1 MTTITKIIS
10 SVVSF
15 GGSVA
20 SFISSAKSTYIL
32 IGIIAIGGAYMWN
45 DYQSLRVDNGKLSLA
60 LSVAS
65 SGTKQALTIAD
76 DNATEAIKIQTHYQ
90 EILNELSRMGE
101 TNRALQEALSD
112 KEAEIDKFYSEST
125 DTLKECLAIQ
135 LPKGIFGNLVKPDSG
150 SDIVDD
156 KLQ

>member
-1 MTTITKIIS
+1 MAAITKVIS
-10 SVVSF
+10 AVVSF

-32 IGIIAIGGAYMWN
+32 LGVIAIGGVYLWN
-45 DYQSLRVDNGKLSLA
+45 DYQSLRADNGKLSLA

-125 DTLKECLAIQ
+125 DTLKEWLAIQ
-135 LPKGIFGNLVKPDSG
+135 LPKGIFGNLVKPDSD
-150 SDIVDD
+150 SSVAND

>member
-1 MTTITKIIS
+1 MAAITKIIS

-45 DYQSLRVDNGKLSLA
+45 DYQSLRADNGKLSLA

-112 KEAEIDKFYSEST
+112 KEAEIDKFTAQSN
-125 DTLKECLAIQ
+125 DTFKGCMVIQ
-135 LPKGIFGNLVKPDSG
+135 LPEDIFGNLVKPNSDS
-150 SDIVDD
+150 SVAND

>member
-1 MTTITKIIS
+1 MAAITKIIS

-15 GGSVA
+15 GGSIA

-32 IGIIAIGGAYMWN
+32 IGVIAIGGAYMWN
-45 DYQSLRVDNGKLSLA
+45 DYQSLRADNGKLSLA

-112 KEAEIDKFYSEST
+112 KEAEIDKFYSQST
-125 DTLKECLAIQ
+125 DTFKGCLAIQ